1 MQILIDIPDNT
12 TKLVEECIKFD
23 NMIDLDVYDVVLN
36 GIKNGIPLPKGH
48 GRLIDADILETYVYE
63 IPDEYCGKRQVVDY
77 DVIKDA
83 QTIAEAED
91 ERHFISE

>member
-1 MQILIDIPDNT
+1 MQVVIDIKEDYYELIKHDVQLGNDYLPF
-12 TKLVEECIKFD
+12 KLIA
-23 NMIDLDVYDVVLN
+23 N
-36 GIKNGIPLPKGH
+36 GKPLPKGH